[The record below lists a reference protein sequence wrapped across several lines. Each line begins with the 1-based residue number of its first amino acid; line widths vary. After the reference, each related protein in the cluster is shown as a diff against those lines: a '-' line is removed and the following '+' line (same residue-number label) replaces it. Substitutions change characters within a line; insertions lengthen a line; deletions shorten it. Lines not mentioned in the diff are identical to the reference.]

1 MTIPTRPTTERTAES
16 GSPPEPEPWLLP
28 LLKRLH
34 FYAGLFIGPFIL
46 IAALSGAAY
55 ALTPQLEKILYAEQL
70 NARSDG
76 PPLPL
81 AEQIAAAHRYAGTGT
96 EAASLAAVR
105 PAPEPGAT
113 TRVMYHDP
121 GLGPSEHRAVFV
133 DPGTGEVLGDL
144 TVYGTSG
151 ALPLRNWIDQ
161 LHRGLHL
168 GDAGRLYSELAAS
181 WLWVIALS
189 GLGLWAAAWI
199 RGHRRGLLRPNRRAP
214 GRWRTVSLHASLG
227 FWLVLGALA
236 LSATGITWSQYGGA
250 NVSLLREQLGWQ
262 TPALSTSLTE
272 EDGAAGETSGDHAH
286 HTHQA
291 GPAPTT
297 QPGEGP
303 NPATFDAVLSAGR
316 DVNIDTGEVEIRP
329 PAEAGSAWVVQEIQR
344 SWPTQVDSVAIDG
357 RTLDVT
363 DRTDF
368 AEFPLAAKLSRWG
381 IDLHMGSMFGLA
393 NQLVLLVLGLGIATL
408 VVLGYRMW
416 WQRRP
421 GFTLTDPARVLGR
434 VPWAARIVLAL
445 LAVGIGVLLPLW
457 GWSLLAFLAFDALV
471 AVLGRRRA
479 GRRPAA

>member
-1 MTIPTRPTTERTAES
+1 MTIPTRPVTERAAES
-16 GSPPEPEPWLLP
+16 GSPPVPEPWLLP

-55 ALTPQLEKILYAEQL
+55 ALTPQLEKVLYAEQL

-81 AEQIAAAHRYAGTGT
+81 AEQITAAHRYAGPGA
-96 EAASLAAVR
+96 ESSLAAVR

-121 GLGPSEHRAVFV
+121 ELGPSEHRAVFV
-133 DPGTGEVLGDL
+133 DPCSGEVLGDL

-189 GLGLWAAAWI
+189 GLGLWTAAWV

-262 TPALSTSLTE
+262 TPTLSTSLSE
-272 EDGAAGETSGDHAH
+272 DDGAGDEASGDHAH

-291 GPAPTT
+291 EPAPTAS
-297 QPGEGP
+297 PGEGP

-329 PAEAGSAWVVQEIQR
+329 PAEPGSAWVVQEIQR

-357 RTLDVT
+357 RTLEVT

-421 GFTLTDPARVLGR
+421 GFTLSDPARVLAR
-434 VPWAARIVLAL
+434 VPWTARIGLAL
-445 LAVGIGVLLPLW
+445 LAAGIGVLLPLW
-457 GWSLLAFLAFDALV
+457 GWSLLAFLALDALV

-479 GRRPAA
+479 GRRPVA